1 MEWLPWRRCMP
12 IRDPQPQRAAMTGLS
27 RRSVFCFVGAGDGAS
42 AECMSCHFFPRR
54 IRATV
59 NTSEPYCFFFFS
71 SPPFNGKYVTPD
83 PPRAIKRRDPILCDA
98 TVRLPFCVCA
108 CACVS
113 TSSIISDLVILIAH
127 KRKVGVEER
136 G

>member
-1 MEWLPWRRCMP
+1 MEWLLWRRCMP

-59 NTSEPYCFFFFS
+59 NTSSPYCFSFS
-71 SPPFNGKYVTPD
+71 SPPFTAKYVTPD
-83 PPRAIKRRDPILCDA
+83 PPPAIKRRDPILCDA
-98 TVRLPFCVCA
+98 TVRLSFCVCA

-127 KRKVGVEER
+127 KRKVVVEER